1 MHHRATSTKGAF
13 RLRLNA
19 PYAVWVLAA
28 SCALITGC
36 STVSDGAKSAP
47 ARQASASTLSLPDA
61 AMNRDF
67 DRVRQLLQE
76 KEKPALAALASDG
89 TPALHWAI
97 RYENAEAVKL
107 LISAGADPNQKSRY
121 DLTPLQVAIE
131 NDDADMVRL
140 LLKAGADAKARIPTG
155 ETILMA
161 AAARGEPNVAKALIE
176 AGAVV
181 DAKEDSTQ
189 QTALMI
195 AVREGATGTVRELI
209 AAGADVNAQT
219 RTGRAPASRMP
230 ADNSGS
236 KGLGIVRGGWPEDRG
251 MRNPVPGA
259 KTPLIYAAREGRLE
273 EAKLLV
279 AAGAKLEATDANQMT
294 PLLTAII
301 NNKLDVA
308 RYLVEAGANVNAAD
322 WYGETPL
329 WAAVDARNLDVN
341 GPNGPGMTNG
351 VDRAKALD
359 FIEFLLK
366 RGANVNARVKE
377 YPPERR
383 FITGL
388 GSLAWVDVTGQ
399 TPFFRAAY
407 AGDVTVMKLLLAHGA
422 DPKIGAYAG
431 TTPLMAA
438 AGVNWVQNQT
448 YTEGLDAALE
458 AVKLCYDLGV
468 DVNATNSMGLQA
480 IHGAANR
487 GLDSVIA
494 FLASKGADLEKAD
507 NYKRTPITWAEG
519 VFLATNAPEAKPS
532 SIALLNKLI
541 AERKTKGEQIK
552 GGKLVKAKAG

>member
-1 MHHRATSTKGAF
+1 MKDRDAGSH
-13 RLRLNA
+13 
-19 PYAVWVLAA
+19 AVWVLAA
-28 SCALITGC
+28 SCALLAAC
-36 STVSDGAKSAP
+36 STVNGGGATAP
-47 ARQASASTLSLPDA
+47 PQQASASTLNLPDA
-61 AMNRDF
+61 AMSGDF
-67 DRVRQLLQE
+67 DRVKQLLQQT
-76 KEKPALAALASDG
+76 EKPDLAALASDG
-89 TPALHWAI
+89 TPPLHWAI

-107 LISAGADPNQKSRY
+107 LIAAGADPNQKSRY
-121 DLTPLQVAIE
+121 DLIPLQVAVE
-131 NDDADMVRL
+131 NDDAEMVRL

-161 AAARGEPNVAKALIE
+161 AAARGQPDVVKALIG
-176 AGAVV
+176 AGAIV

-189 QTALMI
+189 ETALMI
-195 AVREGATGTVRELI
+195 AVREGGTGAVRELI

-219 RTGRAPASRMP
+219 RAGRAPASRMP

-273 EAKLLV
+273 EAKILV
-279 AAGAKLEATDANQMT
+279 AAGARLETIDANQMT
-294 PLLTAII
+294 PLITAII
-301 NNKLDVA
+301 NNRLDVA
-308 RYLVEAGANVNAAD
+308 RFLVEAGADINAAD

-329 WAAVDARNLDVN
+329 WAAVDVRNVDVN
-341 GPNGPGMTNG
+341 GPNGPGVNNG
-351 VDRAKALD
+351 VDRGKALE
-359 FIEFLLK
+359 FISFLLGK
-366 RGANVNARVKE
+366 GANVNARVNE

-407 AGDVTVMKLLLAHGA
+407 AGDVTVMKLLLEHGA

-438 AGVNWVQNQT
+438 AGINWVQNQT
-448 YTEGLDAALE
+448 YTEGPEAALE
-458 AVKLCYDLGV
+458 AVKLCYDLGI
-468 DVNATNSMGLQA
+468 DVNAVNSMGLQA

-487 GLDSVIA
+487 PGLDNVIA
-494 FLASKGADLEKAD
+494 FLASKGADLEKPD
-507 NYKRTPITWAEG
+507 NYKRTPVNWAEG
-519 VFLATNAPEAKPS
+519 VFLATNAPEPKPA

-541 AERKTKGEQIK
+541 AERKS
-552 GGKLVKAKAG
+552 GKLVKAKGG